1 MIDIIHLLP
10 DSVANQIAAG
20 EVIQRPASVVKELV
34 ENSVDAKAD
43 SITINIKDAGKTLI
57 QIIDNGIGMTETDA
71 RLSFERHSTS
81 KIQKAEDLFAIR
93 TMGFRGEA
101 LASIAAIA
109 SVELKTKTNN
119 DDIGTCINIE
129 ASEIKSQTLVST
141 PTGTSFSV
149 KNLFFNVPARRKFL
163 KKNVTEFNHIINEFQ
178 HIVLTHPEIEFR
190 LFHNNSEVFHLAK
203 SNKRQRIINLF
214 GKKTNQNLVTLQ
226 TETSIINIDGFI
238 GKPEFAKKR
247 FGEQFFFINNR
258 FMRNPYL
265 HKAIMNAYSEI
276 LPHDTIPSYFINL
289 EADPNT
295 IDINIHPTK
304 TEIKFEDQQAVWQI
318 LRSAVKQSLGKNN
331 IVPSID
337 FNQEKD
343 FSISSLTKSTEIR
356 QPSIEINP
364 QYNPF
369 NETQTSFNTNKNNI
383 NNWEKLYDSFK
394 NESPDDEDKQLR
406 TLLST
411 NINIESQNAEDNNI
425 SDNFFQFKNK
435 YILTPVKSGL
445 MLINQRRA
453 HERILY
459 EKYLYSLKND
469 SSITQKSLFPN
480 TIELTAIEHSI
491 IINILD
497 EINSLGFDIKDNG
510 DNSITVNGM
519 PADSNNNEPKVLI
532 DQLLFEY
539 QNSETS
545 FKEKEK
551 ERVAQSLAKASA
563 INYNQTLCN
572 KEMREITDMLFA
584 CSSPNYSPSGK
595 KIISIISSDDLEKS
609 FL

>member
-1 MIDIIHLLP
+1 MTDIIQLLP

-34 ENSVDAKAD
+34 ENSVDAQAN

-57 QIIDNGIGMTETDA
+57 QIIDNGNGMSETDA

-81 KIQKAEDLFAIR
+81 KIRKAEDLFAIR

-109 SVELKTKTNN
+109 SVELKTKTYNT
-119 DDIGTCINIE
+119 DIGTCINIE
-129 ASEIKSQTLVST
+129 ASEIKNQAPVST

-178 HIVLTHPEIEFR
+178 RITLTHPEIEFR
-190 LFHNNSEVFHLAK
+190 LFHNNSEVFHLIK
-203 SNKRQRIINLF
+203 SNKRQRIINIF
-214 GKKTNQNLVTLQ
+214 GKKTNQNLITIQ

-238 GKPEFAKKR
+238 GKPEYAKKR

-265 HKAIMNAYSEI
+265 HKAIMNAYTDI

-318 LRSAVKQSLGKNN
+318 LHAAVKQSLGKNN

-337 FNQEKD
+337 FNQEKN
-343 FSISSLTKSTEIR
+343 FSISSLTKDTEIR

-364 QYNPF
+364 RYNPF
-369 NETQTSFNTNKNNI
+369 EEVKKSFNTNKDNI
-383 NNWEKLYDSFK
+383 NNWEKLYDSFE
-394 NESPDDEDKQLR
+394 NENPEKEDRQLS

-411 NINIESQNAEDNNI
+411 NININSKNSENNSI
-425 SDNFFQFKNK
+425 SNNFFQFKNK
-435 YILTPVKSGL
+435 YILTPIKSGL
-445 MLINQRRA
+445 MLINQKRA
-453 HERILY
+453 HERILF
-459 EKYLYSLKND
+459 EKYMLTLENET
-469 SSITQKSLFPN
+469 SITQKSLFPN
-480 TIELTAIEHSI
+480 TINLTPIEYSI

-497 EINSLGFDIKDNG
+497 EINSLGFEIIDNG
-510 DNSITVNGM
+510 NNSITVNGM
-519 PADSNNNEPKVLI
+519 PADTNNKEPKLII

-539 QNSETS
+539 QNSEIDIKT
-545 FKEKEK
+545 KEKEK
-551 ERVAQSLAKASA
+551 IAEALAKASA
-563 INYNQTLCN
+563 IGYNQTLCN
-572 KEMREITDMLFA
+572 KEMMEIIDMLFA

-595 KIISIISSDDLEKS
+595 KIISIISTNDIEKS

>member
-1 MIDIIHLLP
+1 MSDIIQLLP

-34 ENSVDAKAD
+34 ENAVDAKSD

-57 QIIDNGIGMTETDA
+57 QIIDNGHGMSETDA
-71 RLSFERHSTS
+71 RLAFERHSTS
-81 KIQKAEDLFAIR
+81 KIRKAEDLFSIK

-109 SVELKTKTNN
+109 KVELKSKTANN
-119 DDIGTCINIE
+119 EIGTCINIE
-129 ASEIKSQTLVST
+129 GSEITNQQPVSCI
-141 PTGTSFSV
+141 TGTSFSI
-149 KNLFFNVPARRKFL
+149 KNLFYNVPARRKFL
-163 KKNVTEFNHIINEFQ
+163 KKNITEFNHIINEFQ
-178 HIVLTHPEIEFR
+178 RIALTHHEIEFR
-190 LFHNNSEVFHLAK
+190 LFHNESEVFFLPK
-203 SNKRQRIINLF
+203 SNKRQRIINIF
-214 GKKTNQNLVTLQ
+214 GKKTNQNLISIE
-226 TETSIINIDGFI
+226 TETSIVNINGFI
-238 GKPEFAKKR
+238 GKPEHAKKR

-258 FMRNPYL
+258 YMRNPYL
-265 HKAIMNAYSEI
+265 HKAIMNAYEGI

-289 EADPNT
+289 EADTNT

-318 LRSAVKQSLGKNN
+318 IHAAVKQTLGKNN

-337 FNQEKD
+337 FDQDKD
-343 FSISSLTKSTEIR
+343 FSISSHTRNTEIR

-369 NETQTSFNTNKNNI
+369 DEEKKSFNTNKTNL
-383 NNWEKLYDSFK
+383 NNWDKLYDGFEK
-394 NESPDDEDKQLR
+394 ENPEKEDKQLS

-411 NINIESQNAEDNNI
+411 NINGKTETNEENTV

-445 MLINQRRA
+445 MLINQKRA

-459 EKYLYSLKND
+459 EKYLHSLKND
-469 SSITQKSLFPN
+469 TSITQKSLFPN
-480 TIELTAIEHSI
+480 TIKLSAIEHSV
-491 IINILD
+491 IINILS

-510 DNSITVNGM
+510 DNSIIVNGM
-519 PADSNNNEPKVLI
+519 PVDTKNTEPKELI

-539 QNSETS
+539 QNSEIDIKERK
-545 FKEKEK
+545 KEK
-551 ERVAQSLAKASA
+551 VAQSLAKASA
-563 INYNQTLCN
+563 IGYNKTLCN
-572 KEMREITDMLFA
+572 KEMREITDLLFA
-584 CSSPNYSPSGK
+584 CSSPNYSPTGK
-595 KIISIISSDDLEKS
+595 KIISIINTEELEKD
-609 FL
+609 FY